1 MKAPT
6 VRGGTI
12 FLVLVT
18 LLVFTILVKLG
29 LWQLDRAAEKQA
41 LQQALTLKQA
51 AAPLDYQSLLAL
63 AKSES
68 LTGYRLAVKA
78 TPVDAPIILLD
89 NQVYEGYIGYLA
101 YQVMRVETETEIEAD
116 DPLLLV
122 ELGFIDSGL
131 DRQKLPQLTELSQE
145 VTLSGRVYQRA
156 SNPLS
161 QHLLAE
167 TGSPMRIQ
175 NLNLPELSQTLGL
188 PLAPAILQP
197 KTIPG
202 SALPHPWQPIPM
214 SAQKH
219 QGYALQWFSMATAF
233 LILMAYLLIFKR
245 KNKESSKDK

>member
-41 LQQALTLKQA
+41 LQQALTVKQA
-51 AAPLDYQSLLAL
+51 AAPLDYQGLLAL
-63 AKSES
+63 AESES
-68 LTGYRLAVKA
+68 LTGYRLEVQA

-89 NQVYEGYIGYLA
+89 NQVYEGHVGYLA
-101 YQVMRVETETEIEAD
+101 YQVMRVETESEAD

-131 DRQKLPQLTELSQE
+131 DRQKLPQLTKLSRE

-197 KTIPG
+197 EAIPG

-214 SAQKH
+214 SALKH

>member
-41 LQQALTLKQA
+41 LQQALTHKQA
-51 AAPLDYQSLLAL
+51 AAPLDYQGLLAL
-63 AKSES
+63 GERES

-78 TPVDAPIILLD
+78 TPVNTPIILLD
-89 NQVYEGYIGYLA
+89 NQVYEGRVGYLA
-101 YQVMRVETETEIEAD
+101 YQVMRVETEVKAEA
-116 DPLLLV
+116 PLLLV

-131 DRQKLPQLTELSQE
+131 DRQKLPHLSRLNQE
-145 VTLSGRVYQRA
+145 VALSGRVYQRA

-167 TGSPMRIQ
+167 AGSPMRIQ
-175 NLNLPELSQTLGL
+175 NLNLPELSQTLKL

-197 KTIPG
+197 EAIPG
-202 SALPHPWQPIPM
+202 SALPHPWQPLPM

-219 QGYALQWFSMATAF
+219 QGYALQWFSMATVF
-233 LILMAYLLIFKR
+233 LMLMIYLLIFKR
-245 KNKESSKDK
+245 KNKESSKNK

>member
-41 LQQALTLKQA
+41 LQQALTLKQT
-51 AAPLDYQSLLAL
+51 AAPLDYQSLLVL
-63 AKSES
+63 AERGS
-68 LTGYRLAVKA
+68 LTGYRLEVKA

-89 NQVYEGYIGYLA
+89 NQVYEGRVGYLA
-101 YQVMRVETETEIEAD
+101 YQVMRVETEIEAD
-116 DPLLLV
+116 APLLLV

-131 DRQKLPQLTELSQE
+131 DRQKLPQLTKLRREE
-145 VTLSGRVYQRA
+145 TLSGRVYQRA

-167 TGSPMRIQ
+167 MGSPMRIQ
-175 NLNLPELSQTLGL
+175 NLNLPELSQTLKL

-197 KTIPG
+197 ETIPG

-219 QGYALQWFSMATAF
+219 QGYALQWFSMAAVF
-233 LILMAYLLIFKR
+233 LMLMTYLLIFKR
-245 KNKESSKDK
+245 KNKESSKNK

>member
-29 LWQLDRAAEKQA
+29 LWQLDRAAEKQV

-51 AAPLDYQSLLAL
+51 AAPLDYQGLLVL
-63 AKSES
+63 AERES

-89 NQVYEGYIGYLA
+89 NQVYEGHVGYLA
-101 YQVMRVETETEIEAD
+101 YQVMRVEAEVEAGAEAD
-116 DPLLLV
+116 APLLLV

-131 DRQKLPQLTELSQE
+131 DRQKLPQLTKLSQE

-175 NLNLPELSQTLGL
+175 NLNLPELSQTLKL

-197 KTIPG
+197 EAIPG
-202 SALPHPWQPIPM
+202 SALPHPWQPLPM

-233 LILMAYLLIFKR
+233 LMIMAYLLIFKR
-245 KNKESSKDK
+245 KNK